1 MRRVEPVSLT
11 AEGSTAA
18 TAVSLAVTT
27 IGTATGVAASSAA
40 TGGGS
45 AECVEECKLA
55 GADVTGAR
63 MDFGSVSP
71 GEDSAALS
79 VASVVGSGMGEG
91 RVLGAASAAGSEEA
105 MHTASGTAV
114 IVISEGKTAG
124 VFARDCFGGIAG
136 TAAVCMD
143 GEVGGAGVFG
153 LSRGVSTL
161 PVVASV
167 SCRSLITSRSFP
179 LFLSALPV
187 LPAPEST
194 SSWAKLSM
202 LSRILSS
209 SAPSSSSPTT
219 ASLFSPCGE
228 VRLWRVLEVEPFM
241 ARWLSGF

>member
-105 MHTASGTAV
+105 MHTA
-114 IVISEGKTAG
+114 
-124 VFARDCFGGIAG
+124 
-136 TAAVCMD
+136 
-143 GEVGGAGVFG
+143 
-153 LSRGVSTL
+153 
-161 PVVASV
+161 
-167 SCRSLITSRSFP
+167 
-179 LFLSALPV
+179 
-187 LPAPEST
+187 
-194 SSWAKLSM
+194 
-202 LSRILSS
+202 
-209 SAPSSSSPTT
+209 
-219 ASLFSPCGE
+219 
-228 VRLWRVLEVEPFM
+228 
-241 ARWLSGF
+241 